1 MYHRDEDGEL
11 VPIGPDTAANGYV
24 LEDPGQTGVLERPC
38 EDPFF
43 LSYPGT
49 SKETF
54 RAEYKAVLE
63 RSVAKGKRD
72 RADLDGLMAELDDLM
87 AKIDEGKIHDL
98 RFSTTAN
105 GELCYALDFDTS
117 AANFDGD
124 VSLPTFHED
133 EDGNLVSVA
142 ADGGIVGQKFFDY
155 AMVVDGSAAVSGS
168 VIRTSGGAYEL
179 CKDKDCKVSYD
190 HCHIDGKTVRVY
202 HESPGLL
209 CAHPD
214 CGNEKPHEHDGVNY
228 AGKAP
233 EAYVILDTDM
243 APAPSADPVKTG
255 YDHRPDPVLMS
266 LDEYAAL
273 LDGLVS
279 QGKMTREDADWFLD
293 GATKGMK
300 SERNRLFVTEDGSYA
315 IM

>member
-1 MYHRDEDGEL
+1 MNRSRDAGNQDAYNGPLEGKTLDGIVLMPDIEKTKDIVVNESIDPDDVDLSMIEEKYAQKVADGEMTQEEADEAMDAFRDMLDRARRGEVKLFRTDDGWVNGTGVSKMYHRDEDGEL

-142 ADGGIVGQKFFDY
+142 ADGGIVGQKIFD
-155 AMVVDGSAAVSGS
+155 
-168 VIRTSGGAYEL
+168 
-179 CKDKDCKVSYD
+179 
-190 HCHIDGKTVRVY
+190 
-202 HESPGLL
+202 
-209 CAHPD
+209 
-214 CGNEKPHEHDGVNY
+214 
-228 AGKAP
+228 
-233 EAYVILDTDM
+233 
-243 APAPSADPVKTG
+243 
-255 YDHRPDPVLMS
+255 
-266 LDEYAAL
+266 
-273 LDGLVS
+273 
-279 QGKMTREDADWFLD
+279 
-293 GATKGMK
+293 
-300 SERNRLFVTEDGSYA
+300 
-315 IM
+315 